1 MNVGPAIADPGDT
14 KHGHRVGIG
23 FWFNRYPDG
32 HWTFEVDWSG
42 TEYEYSY
49 DYGIDNDG
57 NEVDG
62 HEQHDYASHMVNS
75 SEMLEWL
82 IEAAIDAGYLPR
94 TKDGEEV
101 PLPIAEDPLIR
112 ALR

>member
-1 MNVGPAIADPGDT
+1 VTRGPELTDPGDT

-23 FWFNRYPDG
+23 FWFNRHPDG

-49 DYGIDNDG
+49 DYGIDANG
-57 NEVDG
+57 VEL
-62 HEQHDYASHMVNS
+62 HEQGDYISHSVQHT
-75 SEMLEWL
+75 EMLDWL
-82 IEAAIDAGYLPR
+82 IEAAIDAGYLPHS
-94 TKDGEEV
+94 KDGEEV
-101 PLPIAEDPLIR
+101 PLPIDEDPLIR